1 MASAALSPD
10 HNSPPAE
17 RDDRKTAHLV
27 GEALKPFPGSRIS
40 KSFEFSR
47 EILRSPDMRQAG
59 ASADSIKVDNPDHTS
74 FFFLDGDVHK
84 RRRASVAPYF
94 TPKAILTRYNPLMER
109 TMTEMIAEFRR
120 TGSANLDVIALEL
133 AGAVALEILGL
144 TESDRTKTV
153 QLLKKLM
160 GSSNSFDKRPL
171 YRFINDK
178 LLGPFHKARRGFL
191 AKKLYT
197 DCIVPAAKARKSE
210 PKNDVIS
217 YMVQHDYSVK
227 AMIIETMTYSGAGVS
242 TTREF
247 MQVAAWQMFDHPDLK
262 ERFLAENENGQFNII
277 HELLRLDPV
286 AGYLYRRTNQDLQ
299 LKSAGSLPKDQLLA
313 VDIRASNQDPASV
326 GENPYAIDPDRAEK
340 TKQLP
345 TWASFGD
352 GPHRCPGAQVALH
365 ETRIFLNHLFR
376 VPGLKLEK
384 APDIGWS
391 MGTQGYEMRNM
402 MVSCTRA

>member
-1 MASAALSPD
+1 MVSAANSPD
-10 HNSPPAE
+10 SLSNSGL
-17 RDDRKTAHLV
+17 RDHRKTAHLV
-27 GEALKPFPGSRIS
+27 GDALKPFPGSRIS

-47 EILRSPDMRQAG
+47 EILRSPEMRQAG
-59 ASADSIKVDNPDHTS
+59 GSADSLKLDNPDHTS
-74 FFFLDGDVHK
+74 FFFLDGELHK
-84 RRRASVAPYF
+84 RRRASVAAYF

-109 TMTEMIAEFRR
+109 VMEEQIAEMRKN
-120 TGSANLDVIALEL
+120 GSANLDVIALEL
-133 AGAVALEILGL
+133 AGAVTLEILGL
-144 TESDRTKTV
+144 TESDQAMTV

-160 GSSNSFDKRPL
+160 SSSNSFDKRPL

-178 LLGPFHKARRGFL
+178 LLGPFHKARVGYL
-191 AKKLYT
+191 TKKLYT
-197 DCIVPAAKARKSE
+197 ECIVPAAEARRRE
-210 PKNDVIS
+210 PRNDVVS
-217 YMVQHDYSVK
+217 YMVQHGYSVK

-247 MQVAAWQMFDHPDLK
+247 MQVAAWQLFDHRDLK
-262 ERFLAENENGQFNII
+262 DRFLAEDENGQFKII
-277 HELLRLDPV
+277 QELLRLDPV
-286 AGYLYRRTNQDLQ
+286 AGYLYRRTNEAVES
-299 LKSAGSLPKDQLLA
+299 KVAGPLPKDQLLA
-313 VDIRASNQDPASV
+313 IDIRASNQDPDSV
-326 GENPYAIDPDRAEK
+326 GEEPYAIDPDRADK
-340 TKQLP
+340 VKQLP

-376 VPGLKLEK
+376 VPGIKLEK

>member
-1 MASAALSPD
+1 MASAANRPVESSCPVG
-10 HNSPPAE
+10 

-40 KSFEFSR
+40 KSFDFSR
-47 EILRSPDMRQAG
+47 EILRSPNMRQAG

-74 FFFLDGDVHK
+74 FFFLDGEVHK
-84 RRRASVAPYF
+84 RRRASVAAYF

-109 TMTEMIAEFRR
+109 MMAAMIAELRR

-144 TESDRTKTV
+144 TESDRARTV

-160 GSSNSFDKRPL
+160 NSSNSFDKRPL
-171 YRFINDK
+171 YRFINDRV
-178 LLGPFHKARRGFL
+178 LGPFRKARMGYL
-191 AKKLYT
+191 MKQLYT
-197 DCIVPAAKARKSE
+197 DCIVPAAEARKRE
-210 PKNDVIS
+210 PKNDVVS
-217 YMVQHDYSVK
+217 YMVQHDFSVK

-262 ERFLAENENGQFNII
+262 ERFLAEDENGQFNII

-286 AGYLYRRTNQDLQ
+286 AGYLYRRTNEDLQ
-299 LKSAGSLPKDQLLA
+299 SKVGGSLPKDQLLA
-313 VDIRASNQDPASV
+313 VDIRASNQDPVSV

-340 TKQLP
+340 TRQLP

-391 MGTQGYEMRNM
+391 MATQGYEMRNM
-402 MVSCTRA
+402 IVSCTRT